1 MRKQPV
7 LTTALVVAGLALVA
21 SSFDGVS
28 TSSRASSGAL
38 SANPTPAA
46 LGAVRTSVEHWL
58 TTAGFNGFRVSEVM
72 AFSDNDYVAVND
84 KKGKAAFELLV
95 APDGRSWLMEEPASM
110 MWNTRYGMLAGVNET
125 LEPIPGLGMMLGGA
139 GMMGSPSS
147 WYSRGAGKVSSP
159 TKAAAVANDWL
170 AQARPGEV
178 AEMDGRAFPG
188 YFTFDTKDAAR
199 HAKTVGM
206 LSVRISTGA
215 VWYHGWHGT
224 FRNERQFAS

>member
-1 MRKQPV
+1 MRKHR
-7 LTTALVVAGLALVA
+7 LLATALFVAALALVA
-21 SSFDGVS
+21 SSFAGAS
-28 TSSRASSGAL
+28 TKSRASKGAL
-38 SANPTPAA
+38 AANPTPAA
-46 LGAVRTSVEHWL
+46 LGAARTSVEHWL
-58 TTAGFNGFRVSEVM
+58 ATAGFKGFRVSEVM
-72 AFSDNDYVAVND
+72 AFSDNDYVAVKD

-95 APDGRSWLMEEPASM
+95 APNGRSWLMQEPASM

-147 WYSRGAGKVSSP
+147 WYSRGTGKVSSLA
-159 TKAAAVANDWL
+159 KAAAAANDWL

-188 YFTFDTKDAAR
+188 YFTFDTRDTAR
-199 HAKTVGM
+199 HAKTLGM
-206 LSVRISTGA
+206 LSVRASTGA

-224 FRNERQFAS
+224 FRNERQFN